1 MKKAILVLLIST
13 ISGCAGNAVKQNWVV
28 VRDTDQ
34 FTDKTT
40 CTVTTGSFYST
51 DNFYTLNNHFY
62 PFVQKA
68 GSAILV
74 GVQSGGK
81 FKIPVGA
88 IQLRIDSKSA
98 WTITSAETPI
108 LASSTNMNSQPLVY
122 PANVTDEQKK
132 LIDATYKNSMDN
144 ATKAMSP
151 FTAATDAKANQILKE
166 MLQGH
171 KLIYRTVGLN
181 QAASTTGEVQLDSSL
196 KVALSQCGITL

>member
-1 MKKAILVLLIST
+1 MKNTILVLLIST
-13 ISGCAGNAVKQNWVV
+13 LAGCAGNAVKQNWVV

-40 CTVTTGSFYST
+40 CTVTTGSFYSS
-51 DNFYTLNNHFY
+51 DNIYTLNNHFY

-68 GSAILV
+68 GSVILV

-81 FKIPVGA
+81 FKIPVGT

-108 LASSTNMNSQPLVY
+108 LASSANMNSQPIVY

-144 ATKAMSP
+144 ATKTMSP
-151 FTAATDAKANQILKE
+151 FTATTDAKANQILKE

-171 KLIYRTVGLN
+171 KLIYRIVGLN
-181 QAASTTGEVQLDSSL
+181 QAASTTGEVQLDASL
-196 KVALSQCGITL
+196 KVALNQCGITL